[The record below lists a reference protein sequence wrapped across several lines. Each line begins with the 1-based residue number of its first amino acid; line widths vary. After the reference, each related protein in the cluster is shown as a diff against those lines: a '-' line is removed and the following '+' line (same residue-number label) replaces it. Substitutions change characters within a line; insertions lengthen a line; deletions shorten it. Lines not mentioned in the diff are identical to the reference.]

1 MKKIISSGLISGL
14 CIILCLGVLVG
25 IGRGINSQPST
36 SSSFNE
42 VISRGIQVE
51 KISETANEYGEKDQ
65 VFQYSIEPSKATN
78 HSVEVSLT
86 YSDGSDCSEVMD
98 YSLDLK
104 AKQVTLSCKSDFSKQ
119 IKVVL
124 TSLSN
129 KNAKATI
136 LMDYLKKVKSL
147 GLTQNL
153 AVVNDYDDWNC
164 TIETYNR
171 ITDFNVYVYKNLDSK
186 MISKEYSAYTKDV
199 TYRFKFD
206 ISSYDIQENKS
217 SLSENFANALGSKML
232 EKMLKANTLAYKAL
246 TTSEIYACA
255 TTDEDKAALKTVTK
269 EAVDHNTSY
278 IRFQIIGKLSDFS
291 NNSNVPS
298 YTISSVSTT
307 LTYFLYGNYA

>member
-1 MKKIISSGLISGL
+1 MKKNYSTGLISAL

-164 TIETYNR
+164 TIATYNR
-171 ITDFNVYVYKNLDSK
+171 ITDFNVYVYGNLVSK
-186 MISKEYSAYTKDV
+186 MISKEYSSYTKDI
-199 TYRFKFD
+199 TYRFKFE
-206 ISSYDIQENKS
+206 ISGYNILENKS
-217 SLSENFANALGSKML
+217 TLSTTFAGALGSKIK
-232 EKMLKANTLAYKAL
+232 EKMSNANMLLYKAL
-246 TTSEIYACA
+246 TSSEIYACA
-255 TTDEDKAALKTVTK
+255 KSDEDKAALKAVTK

-278 IRFQIIGKLSDFS
+278 IKFQIFGRLSDFS